1 MDETAWVAVAFLLFV
16 GLLVYLKVP
25 GLMTKGLD
33 DRAAKIRSDLEEAAR
48 LRTEAQKLFA
58 EYQEKQKN
66 AMKEAA
72 EIVAHAQDEAKRLA
86 AQAEADLKA
95 SIARR
100 QAMAEQKIAQAEQAA
115 VQDVRGAAVDLA
127 VEAARA
133 VLVKTMQG
141 GNAQAAT
148 DKAIADVRTLI
159 H

>member
-1 MDETAWVAVAFLLFV
+1 MDETAWVAVAFLVFV

-25 GLMTKGLD
+25 GLLTKGLD
-33 DRAAKIRSDLEEAAR
+33 ERAAKIRSDLEEAAR

-66 AMKEAA
+66 AIKEAA
-72 EIVAHAQDEAKRLA
+72 EIVAYAQEEAKRLA
-86 AQAEADLKA
+86 AQAETDLKA

-133 VLVKTMQG
+133 VLVKTMEG
-141 GNAQAAT
+141 GAAQAAT
-148 DKAIADVRTLI
+148 DKAIADVRALI

>member
-16 GLLVYLKVP
+16 GMLVYLKVP
-25 GLMTKGLD
+25 GLLTKGLD

-48 LRTEAQKLFA
+48 LRSEAQKLFA

-72 EIVAHAQDEAKRLA
+72 EIVAHAQEEAKRLA

-95 SIARR
+95 SLTRR

-133 VLVKTMQG
+133 VLMKTMQG
-141 GNAQAAT
+141 GAAQSAA